1 MMAATLDKETFQ
13 RLTLLYLI
21 GQFPQG
27 VSSSMRLQKVLYFA
41 TRDVEP
47 KPFTFR
53 PDAQGPYSH
62 AVSARL
68 IEMLGADLLSS
79 EILSG
84 VGAGTRWRLGDVID
98 TEATRRYMEQGF
110 PALARTIRAS
120 AEECMNLSA
129 DEFRKPEANDL
140 ALRNSSDHDLLLE
153 EHPAGHVPSQLD
165 EDEAMDVEMLLSP
178 GFLRSLKFMAV
189 GLAEHHHE
197 TARREAA
204 DKPVV

>member
-1 MMAATLDKETFQ
+1 MSGTLDKETFQ

-27 VSSSMRLQKVLYFA
+27 EFNSFRLHKVLYFI

-53 PDAQGPYSH
+53 LSDQTLYSDV
-62 AVSARL
+62 VSTRL
-68 IEMLGADLLSS
+68 IEMLGADLLAC
-79 EILSG
+79 EILPG
-84 VGAGTRWRLGDVID
+84 AEAGTCWRLGDVVD
-98 TEATRRYMEQGF
+98 LEAARGYMERGF
-110 PALARTIRAS
+110 PDLARAIRAS
-120 AEECMNLSA
+120 AEECESLSSDAFRQPAVRDLMPAGSA
-129 DEFRKPEANDL
+129 DEA
-140 ALRNSSDHDLLLE
+140 LLLP
-153 EHPAGHVPSQLD
+153 EHAAECVPSQLD
-165 EDEAMDVEMLLSP
+165 DDECMDVEMLLSP

-197 TARREAA
+197 AARREAA